1 MTTLGRQSAG
11 ARTYNRD
18 YQRKLPQ
25 LLIPPCDHWVD
36 DRSFQYSRNP
46 SQGLGNFLCIYYSG
60 QLSRSCGELLS
71 K

>member
-11 ARTYNRD
+11 ARTDNRD

-25 LLIPPCDHWVD
+25 LLIPPCDYWVD

-46 SQGLGNFLCIYYSG
+46 PQGLGNFLCTTIVG
-60 QLSRSCGELLS
+60 SCQEVVENC
-71 K
+71 